1 MLTVTS
7 QSFRN
12 ILTVDQSTINK
23 QYQYYI
29 ARFGRSDLGV
39 PLEVEYQGYN
49 GRTIDTIYKPT
60 AIPGVAYNVTVWS
73 INGGNYSYNPFT
85 AFGNKKIKFRVQ
97 PGQFKTIR

>member
-39 PLEVEYQGYN
+39 PLEVEYQVYN
-49 GRTIDTIYKPT
+49 GRTMDTIEKDT
-60 AIPGVAYNVTVWS
+60 VIPGADYSVTVWS
-73 INGGNYSYNPFT
+73 VNEGDYSSNPYTVNGLKLHFNSS
-85 AFGNKKIKFRVQ
+85 
-97 PGQFKTIR
+97 